1 MIDKNAM
8 ALYVKVVEN
17 NSFSRAAQ
25 RESVPVST
33 VSRKI
38 SQLEKALGVR
48 LLERSTRQLRMTEI
62 GQDYYERCRRGLEE
76 FETANLMVTDR
87 QAEVSGRL
95 RLSVPP
101 SLSDVVVVPLI
112 HAFQEQYPNAIV
124 NCLVTD
130 RHVNHIE
137 DGIDIS
143 LRVGDLQDSSLV
155 ARRLLRYRSVLVAAP
170 GYLGR
175 AGAPSHP
182 NELALHALVAFSQW
196 QPTVTWV
203 LENNGEAFKVSVQ
216 PRIAIN
222 DYTGVESAVING
234 LGISEIPSILCRQRI
249 QDGSL
254 VEVMPE
260 WQFSPVTLSAIYPS
274 NRNMS
279 RLVRLFLDFCVE
291 HIEALAP
298 PARFV
303 ASVTE
308 DDSFRMV

>member
-17 NSFSRAAQ
+17 NSFSRTAE
-25 RESVPVST
+25 REGIPVST

-38 SQLEKALGVR
+38 SELEKALGVR
-48 LLERSTRQLRMTEI
+48 LLERSTRRLRMTEI

-76 FETANLMVTDR
+76 FEAANLMVSDQ

-101 SLSDVVVVPLI
+101 SLSDVVIIPLI
-112 HAFQEQYPNAIV
+112 AAFQALYPNAIV

-143 LRVGDLQDSSLV
+143 LRVGDLTDSSLV
-155 ARRLLRYRSVLVAAP
+155 ARRLLRYRSVLVASP
-170 GYLGR
+170 GYLER

-182 NELALHALVAFSQW
+182 NELSLHAMIAFSRW
-196 QPTVTWV
+196 EPTVSW
-203 LENNGEAFKVSVQ
+203 LLYNNDETHKINVE

-222 DYTGVESAVING
+222 DYAGVQSAVING
-234 LGISEIPSILCRQRI
+234 LGISEIPQILCGPGL
-249 QDGSL
+249 QDGRL
-254 VEVMPE
+254 VEVMPK
-260 WQFSPVTLSAIYPS
+260 WQFAPVTLSVIYPS
-274 NRNMS
+274 NRNLS
-279 RLVRLFLDFCVE
+279 RLVRLFKDFCVE
-291 HIEALAP
+291 RIEGLAP
-298 PARFV
+298 HVKV
-303 ASVTE
+303 AKVS
-308 DDSFRMV
+308 

>member
-17 NSFSRAAQ
+17 NSFSKAAQ
-25 RESVPVST
+25 REGVPVST

-38 SQLEKALGVR
+38 SELEKALGVR
-48 LLERSTRQLRMTEI
+48 LLERSTRRLRMTEI

-76 FETANLMVTDR
+76 FEAANLMVSDQ

-101 SLSDVVVVPLI
+101 SLSEVVVIPLI
-112 HAFQEQYPNAIV
+112 EAFQALYPNAIV

-143 LRVGDLQDSSLV
+143 LRVGDLKDSSLV
-155 ARRLLRYRSVLVAAP
+155 ARRLLRYRSVLVASP
-170 GYLGR
+170 RYLER

-182 NELALHALVAFSQW
+182 NELPLHALVAFSRW
-196 QPTVTWV
+196 EPTVTWR
-203 LENNGEAFKVSVQ
+203 LENNGETHNITVQ

-222 DYTGVESAVING
+222 DYAGVQSAVIDS
-234 LGISEIPSILCRQRI
+234 LGISEIPSIICGQRL
-249 QDGSL
+249 QDGSF

-260 WQFSPVTLSAIYPS
+260 WQFAPVTLSAIYPS
-274 NRNMS
+274 NRNLS
-279 RLVRLFLDFCVE
+279 RLVRLFRDLCVE
-291 HIEALAP
+291 RIEALVPYAKF
-298 PARFV
+298 A
-303 ASVTE
+303 
-308 DDSFRMV
+308 

>member
-17 NSFSRAAQ
+17 NSFSRAAE
-25 RESVPVST
+25 REGIPVST

-38 SQLEKALGVR
+38 SELEKALGVR
-48 LLERSTRQLRMTEI
+48 LLERSTRRLRMTEI
-62 GQDYYERCRRGLEE
+62 GQEYYERCRRGLEE
-76 FETANLMVTDR
+76 FETANLMVSDQ

-101 SLSDVVVVPLI
+101 SISDVVIIPLVE
-112 HAFQEQYPNAIV
+112 AFQALYPNAIV

-143 LRVGDLQDSSLV
+143 LRVGDLKDSSLV
-155 ARRLLRYRSVLVAAP
+155 ARRLLRYRSVLVASP
-170 GYLGR
+170 GYLER

-182 NELALHALVAFSQW
+182 NELPLHGLVAFSRW
-196 QPTVTWV
+196 EPTVTWE
-203 LENNGEAFKVSVQ
+203 LEKKGETHKMNVQ

-222 DYTGVESAVING
+222 DYAGIQSAVIAG
-234 LGISEIPSILCRQRI
+234 LGISEIPSIICGQSL
-249 QDGSL
+249 QDGRL

-260 WQFSPVTLSAIYPS
+260 WQFSPVTLSAVYPS
-274 NRNMS
+274 NRNLS
-279 RLVRLFLDFCVE
+279 RLVRLFKDFCVE
-291 HIEALAP
+291 RIEGLAP
-298 PARFV
+298 HAK
-303 ASVTE
+303 VT
-308 DDSFRMV
+308 

>member
-25 RESVPVST
+25 REGVPVST

-38 SQLEKALGVR
+38 SGLEKSLGVR
-48 LLERSTRQLRMTEI
+48 LLERSTRKLRMTEI

-76 FETANLMVTDR
+76 FETANSLVRDQ

-101 SLSDVVVVPLI
+101 SLSDVVVIPLI
-112 HAFQEQYPNAIV
+112 EAFQARYPNAIV

-143 LRVGDLQDSSLV
+143 LRVGDLKDSSLV
-155 ARRLLRYRSVLVAAP
+155 ARRLLRYRSVLVASP
-170 GYLGR
+170 GYLAR
-175 AGAPSHP
+175 AGAPKHP
-182 NELALHALVAFSQW
+182 NELPLHALVAFSRW
-196 QPTVTWV
+196 EPAVTWE
-203 LENNGEAFKVSVQ
+203 LENNGETYKVNVQ

-222 DYTGVESAVING
+222 DYTGVQSAVISG
-234 LGISEIPSILCRQRI
+234 LGISEIPSILCGKDI
-249 QDGSL
+249 QDGRL
-254 VEVMPE
+254 LEVMPD

-274 NRNMS
+274 NRNLS
-279 RLVRLFLDFCVE
+279 RLIRLFKDFCVE
-291 HIEALAP
+291 HIEALVP
-298 PARFV
+298 HIK
-303 ASVTE
+303 
-308 DDSFRMV
+308 

>member
-17 NSFSRAAQ
+17 NSFSRTAE
-25 RESVPVST
+25 REGIPVST

-38 SQLEKALGVR
+38 SELERALGVR
-48 LLERSTRQLRMTEI
+48 LLERSTRRLRMTEI

-76 FETANLMVTDR
+76 FETANLMVSDQ

-101 SLSDVVVVPLI
+101 SLSDVVIIPLI
-112 HAFQEQYPNAIV
+112 AAFQALYPNAIV

-143 LRVGDLQDSSLV
+143 LRVGDLTDSSLV
-155 ARRLLRYRSVLVAAP
+155 ARRLLRYRSVLVASP
-170 GYLGR
+170 GYLQR

-182 NELALHALVAFSQW
+182 NELALHALGAFSRW
-196 QPTVTWV
+196 EPAVTWR
-203 LENNGEAFKVSVQ
+203 LENTGETQKINVQ

-222 DYTGVESAVING
+222 DYAGIQSAVING
-234 LGISEIPSILCRQRI
+234 LGISEIPSIICGQGLD
-249 QDGSL
+249 DGSL

-260 WQFSPVTLSAIYPS
+260 WQFAPVTLSAIYPS
-274 NRNMS
+274 NRNLS
-279 RLVRLFLDFCVE
+279 RLVRLFKDFCVE
-291 HIEALAP
+291 RIDGLVPHAK
-298 PARFV
+298 V
-303 ASVTE
+303 A
-308 DDSFRMV
+308 

>member
-17 NSFSRAAQ
+17 NSFSRAAG
-25 RESVPVST
+25 REGIPVST

-38 SQLEKALGVR
+38 SELEKALGVR
-48 LLERSTRQLRMTEI
+48 LLERSTRRLRMTEI

-76 FETANLMVTDR
+76 FETANLMVKDQ
-87 QAEVSGRL
+87 QAEVSGHL

-101 SLSDVVVVPLI
+101 SLSEVVFIPLI
-112 HAFQEQYPNAIV
+112 EAFQALYPNAIV

-130 RHVNHIE
+130 RRVNHIE

-155 ARRLLRYRSVLVAAP
+155 ARRLLRYRSVLVASP
-170 GYLGR
+170 RYLER
-175 AGAPSHP
+175 AGSPGHP
-182 NELALHALVAFSQW
+182 NELPLHALVAFSRW
-196 QPTVTWV
+196 EPAVTWR
-203 LENNGEAFKVSVQ
+203 LENNGETQKINVQ

-222 DYTGVESAVING
+222 DYAGIQSAVING
-234 LGISEIPSILCRQRI
+234 LGISEIPSIICGQGL

-260 WQFSPVTLSAIYPS
+260 WKFAAVTLSAIYPS
-274 NRNMS
+274 NRNLS
-279 RLVRLFLDFCVE
+279 RLVRLFKDFCVE
-291 HIEALAP
+291 RIEALVPHAK
-298 PARFV
+298 V
-303 ASVTE
+303 A
-308 DDSFRMV
+308 

>member
-17 NSFSRAAQ
+17 NSFSKAAQ
-25 RESVPVST
+25 REGVPVST

-38 SQLEKALGVR
+38 SELEKALGVR
-48 LLERSTRQLRMTEI
+48 LLERSTRRLRMTEI

-76 FETANLMVTDR
+76 FEAANLMVSDQ

-101 SLSDVVVVPLI
+101 SLSEVVVIPLI
-112 HAFQEQYPNAIV
+112 EAFQALYPNAIV

-143 LRVGDLQDSSLV
+143 LRVGELKDSSLV
-155 ARRLLRYRSVLVAAP
+155 ARRLLRYRSVLVASP
-170 GYLGR
+170 RYLER

-182 NELALHALVAFSQW
+182 NELPLHALVAFSRW
-196 QPTVTWV
+196 EPTVTWR
-203 LENNGEAFKVSVQ
+203 LENNGETHNITVQ

-222 DYTGVESAVING
+222 DYAGVQSAVIDS
-234 LGISEIPSILCRQRI
+234 LGISEVPSIICGQRL
-249 QDGSL
+249 QDGSF

-260 WQFSPVTLSAIYPS
+260 WQFAPVTLSAIYPS
-274 NRNMS
+274 NRNLS
-279 RLVRLFLDFCVE
+279 RLVRLFRDLCVE
-291 HIEALAP
+291 RIEALVPYAKF
-298 PARFV
+298 A
-303 ASVTE
+303 
-308 DDSFRMV
+308 

>member
-17 NSFSRAAQ
+17 NSFSRTAE
-25 RESVPVST
+25 REAIPVST

-38 SQLEKALGVR
+38 SELEKALGVR
-48 LLERSTRQLRMTEI
+48 LLERSTRRLRMTEI

-76 FETANLMVTDR
+76 FETANLMVKDQ

-101 SLSDVVVVPLI
+101 SISDVLVIPLI
-112 HAFQEQYPNAIV
+112 EDFQALYPNAIV

-143 LRVGDLQDSSLV
+143 LRVGDLKDSSLV
-155 ARRLLRYRSVLVAAP
+155 ARRLLRYRSVLVASP
-170 GYLGR
+170 GYLER

-182 NELALHALVAFSQW
+182 NELPLHALVAFSRW
-196 QPTVTWV
+196 DPAVTWQMG
-203 LENNGEAFKVSVQ
+203 NNGETHKVTVQ

-222 DYTGVESAVING
+222 DYAGVQSAVING
-234 LGISEIPSILCRQRI
+234 LGISEIPSILCGPGL
-249 QDGSL
+249 QDGRL
-254 VEVMPE
+254 VQVMPE
-260 WQFSPVTLSAIYPS
+260 WQFSPVTLSAVYPS
-274 NRNMS
+274 NRNLS
-279 RLVRLFLDFCVE
+279 RLVRLFKDFCVE
-291 HIEALAP
+291 KFEALVP
-298 PARFV
+298 HSKV
-303 ASVTE
+303 A
-308 DDSFRMV
+308 

>member
-17 NSFSRAAQ
+17 NSFSRAAE
-25 RESVPVST
+25 REGMPVST

-38 SQLEKALGVR
+38 SELEKALGVR
-48 LLERSTRQLRMTEI
+48 LLERSTRRLRMTEI

-76 FETANLMVTDR
+76 FETANLMVSDQ

-101 SLSDVVVVPLI
+101 SISDVLVIPLI
-112 HAFQEQYPNAIV
+112 EDFQALYPNAIV

-143 LRVGDLQDSSLV
+143 LRVGDLKDSSLV
-155 ARRLLRYRSVLVAAP
+155 ARRLLRYRSVLVASP
-170 GYLGR
+170 GYLQR

-182 NELALHALVAFSQW
+182 KELPLHALVAFSRW
-196 QPTVTWV
+196 EPAVSWV
-203 LENNGEAFKVSVQ
+203 LRNDGETHKVNVQ

-222 DYTGVESAVING
+222 DYAGVQSAVING
-234 LGISEIPSILCRQRI
+234 LGISEIPSIICGQRL

-254 VEVMPE
+254 VEVIPE
-260 WQFSPVTLSAIYPS
+260 WQFAPVTLSAVYPS
-274 NRNMS
+274 NRNLS
-279 RLVRLFLDFCVE
+279 RLVRLFKDFCVE
-291 HIEALAP
+291 KIAA
-298 PARFV
+298 FV
-303 ASVTE
+303 PHAK
-308 DDSFRMV
+308 DA